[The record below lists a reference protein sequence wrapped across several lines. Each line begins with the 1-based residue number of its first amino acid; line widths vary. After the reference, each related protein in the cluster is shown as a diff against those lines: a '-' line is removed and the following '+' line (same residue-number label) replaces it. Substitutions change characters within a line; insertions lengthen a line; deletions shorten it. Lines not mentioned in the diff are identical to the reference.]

1 MPGLSQLKQFNK
13 DLLAIGDEVTIRA
26 ARGEKPVEV
35 HIPKEVEDKND
46 SEDFVLGMPEIEAE
60 VDNSPVDED
69 LSDLAGLANPAS
81 TSSNDSTEPSPTFEA
96 PDLSDL
102 LNPIAISDDG
112 GSGSSS
118 DMPDLSMFE
127 DAPVEEEEE
136 IVEEEPEEISVADM
150 GLDALLSGA
159 GFDAPEE
166 ESEKELK
173 EISDL
178 DSDIEDI
185 PEMDEAEEIPAADD
199 GLSEL
204 ERDLLASEGNNPS
217 SSSSKSESS
226 KTNPGEPSLEDLLG
240 NLELDIPA
248 DSSSDGGNVSE
259 KSAEDIPSLDQ
270 DLGGALD
277 EALPAEDIPSLDEDI
292 PSLDEDIPSLD
303 DDIPSLD
310 DEFGLDTLTASDE
323 SSAPAEESP
332 APAMADDIPSLDEG
346 PLDAPADDIPSL
358 DESPLDAPAED
369 IPSFDESPLDAPA
382 EDIPSLD
389 DDLAGALDEA
399 LPAEDI
405 PSLDESPLDAP
416 VEDIPSLDES
426 PLDAPAEDIPSLDDD
441 LAGALDEALPADD
454 IPSLDDSSFDAPA
467 DDTGAGA
474 EGLDDFS
481 TEGMDEFSTEGMEDF
496 STDGLDDLGLDTLT
510 ASDESSAPAEKSD
523 GGEESPAPE
532 SSDADLGDMG
542 TPADLFNMDDID
554 FGSSDASAPVDFNAE
569 DEIPDYG
576 DIDGLDSSSEDE
588 GSEDFDENQP
598 LETFDTSEMEGMD
611 FGIPDTDTQLNGGAG
626 DFELGNNDD
635 FAMEGEFE
643 IPGFSDVT
651 TAKEEK
657 KTKINLASSK
667 DAKGKKGKKELDE
680 PDFNEAEEAEN
691 LPPNT
696 LSDSQYKKFLKNL
709 SEYPLNVRLAFEDLI
724 VQDEF
729 TDDAE
734 FEVIEKILN
743 KAPARQVASMLEK
756 MLDTSIPVPR
766 DFEHRTAE
774 EYEAYKK
781 SLSYQ
786 LRNKIIPGLIVG
798 VAVLLVGWGIFN
810 FSKNCIYKP
819 LKANKLYKQGYAL
832 LQADEY
838 PQSEMRFEEAVSY
851 RISKKWFFNYARG
864 YREHKQYQRAGA
876 MYQRILNYFKHNK
889 AAGLEYADME
899 LNDLANYEKAE
910 EIVRRQVLDYH
921 INDADGILK
930 LGDIFLEWGTEKDP
944 AKLEN
949 AREQYATLIQLY
961 KANDLYLSRMM
972 RYFIRTDNLRNVI
985 QMQKTFEPREKSLC
999 SDDWAELSGYLLD
1012 KYYGP
1017 LAPSEE
1023 YLRYEIEGLRG
1034 LLLRAVKTGPSNPI
1048 AYYNLAKYF
1057 INSGE
1062 NGSVENTLQNAIE
1075 CFNTVPSMKK
1085 RDIYKYIDSYRLLG
1099 EHYIETTD
1107 YLQAQEQ
1114 FAEGISLYTTER
1126 DNAGFEGTPEIGKL
1140 YEDMANIKYSVSGDY
1155 DEALQNYKYSVEL
1168 GNDSPSIRYRIGY
1181 IQYKNKNY
1189 AEALGSFM
1197 KSGDGNVKERNL
1209 LLAMA
1214 NTLSLRGDDYA
1225 AQGYYNQLIDNLD
1238 SEIAKRG
1245 MVFPQTSVKDYD
1257 VVNTYLSAANNYG
1270 VTLYRLAKRTGNSN
1284 LNAQAIVQFQQSLR
1298 AWDALTRNQDTL
1310 VRLPGSN
1317 LAEQNIQ
1324 YITHPMPEFEPAIYT
1339 DIAKNLTDNES
1350 F

>member
-46 SEDFVLGMPEIEAE
+46 AEDFVLGMPEIEAE

-166 ESEKELK
+166 ESEREVEEESLQEKELK

-204 ERDLLASEGNNPS
+204 ERDLLASEGNNPT

-240 NLELDIPA
+240 NLEFDIPA

-259 KSAEDIPSLDQ
+259 KSAEDIPSLDE
-270 DLGGALD
+270 DLGGTLD
-277 EALPAEDIPSLDEDI
+277 EALPAEDIPSLDDDI
-292 PSLDEDIPSLD
+292 PSLDESPLDTPAEDIPSLD
-303 DDIPSLD
+303 DDLAGALDEALPADDIPSLDESPLDAPAEDIPSLD

-332 APAMADDIPSLDEG
+332 APAMADDIL
-346 PLDAPADDIPSL
+346 SL
-358 DESPLDAPAED
+358 DESPLDTPAE
-369 IPSFDESPLDAPA
+369 
-382 EDIPSLD
+382 
-389 DDLAGALDEA
+389 
-399 LPAEDI
+399 
-405 PSLDESPLDAP
+405 
-416 VEDIPSLDES
+416 
-426 PLDAPAEDIPSLDDD
+426 
-441 LAGALDEALPADD
+441 D

-510 ASDESSAPAEKSD
+510 ASDESSTPAEKSD

-554 FGSSDASAPVDFNAE
+554 FGSSDAKTPVDFNAE

-588 GSEDFDENQP
+588 GSEGFDENQP

-1245 MVFPQTSVKDYD
+1245 MVFPQASVKDYD

-1310 VRLPGSN
+1310 VRLSGSN

>member
-166 ESEKELK
+166 ESEREVEEESLQEKELK

-204 ERDLLASEGNNPS
+204 ERDLLASEGNNPT

-240 NLELDIPA
+240 NLEFDIPA

-259 KSAEDIPSLDQ
+259 KSAEDIPSLDE

-277 EALPAEDIPSLDEDI
+277 EALPAEDIPSLDESSLDAPAEDIPSLDDDLTGALDEALPADDI
-292 PSLDEDIPSLD
+292 PSLDESPLD
-303 DDIPSLD
+303 APADDIPSLD

-323 SSAPAEESP
+323 RSAPAEESS
-332 APAMADDIPSLDEG
+332 APAM
-346 PLDAPADDIPSL
+346 
-358 DESPLDAPAED
+358 AED

-382 EDIPSLD
+382 
-389 DDLAGALDEA
+389 
-399 LPAEDI
+399 
-405 PSLDESPLDAP
+405 
-416 VEDIPSLDES
+416 EDIPSLDES

-441 LAGALDEALPADD
+441 LAGALDEALPAED
-454 IPSLDDSSFDAPA
+454 IPSFDESPLDAPA

-510 ASDESSAPAEKSD
+510 ASDESSTPAEKSD

-532 SSDADLGDMG
+532 SSDTDLGDMG

-554 FGSSDASAPVDFNAE
+554 FGSSDAKTPVDFNAE

-1245 MVFPQTSVKDYD
+1245 MVFPQASVKDYD

>member
-166 ESEKELK
+166 ESEREVEEESLQEKELK

-204 ERDLLASEGNNPS
+204 ERDLLASEGNNPT

-240 NLELDIPA
+240 NLEFDIPA

-259 KSAEDIPSLDQ
+259 KSAEDIPSLDE

-332 APAMADDIPSLDEG
+332 APAMA
-346 PLDAPADDIPSL
+346 
-358 DESPLDAPAED
+358 
-369 IPSFDESPLDAPA
+369 
-382 EDIPSLD
+382 
-389 DDLAGALDEA
+389 
-399 LPAEDI
+399 
-405 PSLDESPLDAP
+405 
-416 VEDIPSLDES
+416 EDIPSLDES
-426 PLDAPAEDIPSLDDD
+426 PLDAPAEDIPSLDESP
-441 LAGALDEALPADD
+441 L
-454 IPSLDDSSFDAPA
+454 DAPA

-532 SSDADLGDMG
+532 SSDTDLGDMG

-667 DAKGKKGKKELDE
+667 DAKGKKGKNGLDE

-1245 MVFPQTSVKDYD
+1245 MVFPQASVKDYD

-1284 LNAQAIVQFQQSLR
+1284 LNALAIVQFQQSLR

-1310 VRLPGSN
+1310 VRLSGSN

>member
-46 SEDFVLGMPEIEAE
+46 AEDFVLGMPEIEAE

-166 ESEKELK
+166 ESEREVEEEPLLEKDLK

-185 PEMDEAEEIPAADD
+185 PEMNEAEEIPAADD

-204 ERDLLASEGNNPS
+204 ERDLLASEGNNPT

-240 NLELDIPA
+240 NLEFDIPA

-259 KSAEDIPSLDQ
+259 KSAEDIPSLDE

-277 EALPAEDIPSLDEDI
+277 EALPAEDIPSLDDDIPSLDESPLDAPAEDI
-292 PSLDEDIPSLD
+292 PSLDDDLDGALDEALPADDIPSLD
-303 DDIPSLD
+303 ESPLDAPADDIPSLD

-323 SSAPAEESP
+323 RSAPAEESP
-332 APAMADDIPSLDEG
+332 APAM
-346 PLDAPADDIPSL
+346 
-358 DESPLDAPAED
+358 
-369 IPSFDESPLDAPA
+369 
-382 EDIPSLD
+382 
-389 DDLAGALDEA
+389 
-399 LPAEDI
+399 
-405 PSLDESPLDAP
+405 
-416 VEDIPSLDES
+416 
-426 PLDAPAEDIPSLDDD
+426 AEDIPSLDDD

-454 IPSLDDSSFDAPA
+454 IPSLEESPLDAPA

-554 FGSSDASAPVDFNAE
+554 FGSSDAKTPVDFNAE

-576 DIDGLDSSSEDE
+576 DIDDLDSSSEDE

-651 TAKEEK
+651 TAKEEE

-667 DAKGKKGKKELDE
+667 DAKGKKEKKELDE

-1245 MVFPQTSVKDYD
+1245 MVFPQASVKDYD

-1310 VRLPGSN
+1310 VRLLGSN